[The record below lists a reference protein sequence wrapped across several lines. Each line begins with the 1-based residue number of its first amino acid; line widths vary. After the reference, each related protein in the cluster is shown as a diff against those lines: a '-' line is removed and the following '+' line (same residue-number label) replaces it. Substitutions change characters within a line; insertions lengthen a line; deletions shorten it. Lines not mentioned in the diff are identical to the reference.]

1 MIQILR
7 EITDWGDQQISN
19 GDYYVN
25 SHGYLIGYMPQ
36 GKAYKELRE
45 LFLGIPEKFP
55 NDLKGRFDMITAAG
69 ILAQGHLD
77 TKVFDEMIMACKGP
91 GSIIIFTTR

>member
-1 MIQILR
+1 MPNYGIIYIMIQILR

-36 GKAYKELRE
+36 GKAYKEFKKPISVYKRKFFQIVE
-45 LFLGIPEKFP
+45 LILIVVIKLLLNGLSIC
-55 NDLKGRFDMITAAG
+55 DLKPPSA
-69 ILAQGHLD
+69 
-77 TKVFDEMIMACKGP
+77 
-91 GSIIIFTTR
+91 IIIC